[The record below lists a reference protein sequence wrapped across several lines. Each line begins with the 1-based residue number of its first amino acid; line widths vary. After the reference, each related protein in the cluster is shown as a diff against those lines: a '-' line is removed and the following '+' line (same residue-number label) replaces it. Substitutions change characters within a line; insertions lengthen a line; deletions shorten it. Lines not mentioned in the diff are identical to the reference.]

1 MLRRKPW
8 CASAPPRAPPP
19 PPPPPPPA
27 PPPPRAPAAP
37 RAPPPRSRVWSPP
50 SPPGSPR
57 LAPPPSPPLPPCA
70 VGTSP
75 PPLGAYVPP
84 VIPARGGFCP
94 ASCPPPRS
102 PQGRVGGRGQ
112 VPAWRPAAPVQGR
125 QAADVRRGGRAARP
139 PGGGGGVGEVRGE
152 RAWLEAAASSPSTP
166 WAGAGDAGVA
176 PFAVFIVSRS
186 RPSGAG

>member
-8 CASAPPRAPPP
+8 CASAPPRA
-19 PPPPPPPA
+19 
-27 PPPPRAPAAP
+27 PPPRAPAAP

-50 SPPGSPR
+50 SHPGSPR
-57 LAPPPSPPLPPCA
+57 LAPPPLPP
-70 VGTSP
+70 SP
-75 PPLGAYVPP
+75 LARWGPRPHPSGPTFPPA